1 MIRTSLVALLFL
13 LSGPALAQQAAPAG
27 PPSALPSVPPGRG
40 APDQAKQGDMQQQSG
55 PPGQAK
61 PGDARP
67 ADQTPGDERR
77 GEAKPGADRTTRH
90 RLALPGGVLDFT
102 ATVSTIRLANPAGAV
117 QAEVV
122 TTAFQLAG
130 AAPGTRPVTFA
141 VNGGPGASSAWLNLG
156 AIGPWRVPLG
166 GALPSAPPAVV
177 DNIETWLDFTDLV
190 FLDPPGTGFSRAT
203 GGDEARRGMQTV
215 DGDIRVL
222 ASVVGRWLQAQGRLA
237 SPKFIVGES
246 YGGFRGP
253 KLARALLEQQ
263 GIGVRG
269 LVLVSPV
276 LDFNGRDAPWDPM
289 RWVAR
294 LPSLAAA
301 ARGAAGRAE
310 LRDAEAYAAG
320 DYLLD
325 LVRGEHDADATA
337 RMSARVAALTGLDPA
352 LVRRRAG
359 KPDFGAIL
367 RDREPGRVGSPYDST
382 VTAADPFP
390 SAANDNSPDPI
401 LDGLRGPVTGA
412 ILDLYRTRL
421 DWQPEGAPARQY
433 VLLSETLAREWD
445 YGRSNSRPEAM
456 TDLRQYLALDP
467 SARVLVAHGLTDLV
481 TPYFASKLLLD
492 GVPETAP
499 PGRLQLRVYGGGH
512 MFYGRDASRA
522 ALREDAAALVAAVTG
537 AVPDRAAAQAR

>member
-1 MIRTSLVALLFL
+1 MTRISLIAIVLL
-13 LSGPALAQQAAPAG
+13 LSGPVLAQNIAPA
-27 PPSALPSVPPGRG
+27 VPP
-40 APDQAKQGDMQQQSG
+40 AASLPAEDKPGD
-55 PPGQAK
+55 AK
-61 PGDARP
+61 PGDP
-67 ADQTPGDERR
+67 
-77 GEAKPGADRTTRH
+77 KPGADRTTRH
-90 RLALPGGVLDFT
+90 HLSLPGRTLDFT
-102 ATVSTIRLANPAGAV
+102 ATVSTIRLANPAGVV

-166 GALPSAPPAVV
+166 GVLPSSPPAVV
-177 DNIETWLDFTDLV
+177 DNLETWLDFTDLV
-190 FLDPPGTGFSRAT
+190 FLDPPGTGFSRVT
-203 GGDEARRGMQTV
+203 GGDDARRGMQTV
-215 DGDIRVL
+215 DGDIRML
-222 ASVVGRWLQAQGRLA
+222 ASVVSRWLQAQGRLA

-253 KLARALLEQQ
+253 KLARALLDQQ
-263 GIGVRG
+263 GVGVRG

-294 LPSLAAA
+294 LPSVAAA
-301 ARGAAGRAE
+301 ARGATGRAG
-310 LRDAEAYAAG
+310 LRDVEEYAAG

-337 RMSARVAALTGLDPA
+337 RLSARVAALTGLDPA
-352 LVRRRAG
+352 LMRRRAG
-359 KPDFGAIL
+359 KPDFGAVL
-367 RDREPGRVGSPYDST
+367 RERDPGRVGSPYDAT

-401 LDGLRGPVTGA
+401 LDGLRAPLTGA
-412 ILDLYRTRL
+412 MLDLYRTRL

-445 YGRSNSRPEAM
+445 YGHGNSRPEAM
-456 TDLRQYLALDP
+456 TELRQYVALDP
-467 SARVLVAHGLTDLV
+467 AARVLVVHGLTDLV

-492 GVPETAP
+492 GVPETVP
-499 PGRLQLRVYGGGH
+499 PGRVELRAYGGGH
-512 MFYGRDASRA
+512 MFYSRDASRHALHGDTAGMIGA
-522 ALREDAAALVAAVTG
+522 ALADSG
-537 AVPDRAAAQAR
+537 AQQ